1 MGSTTLTTTTEI
13 RMTIGEPTHG
23 SMFSKVPKTSKLR
36 TSVAEEEPGMEHT
49 TTITMTAG
57 RQASI
62 LASVQAASS
71 LAVIQVTA
79 SATENSERILK
90 NLRLIE

>member
-13 RMTIGEPTHG
+13 HMTIGEPTHG

-62 LASVQAASS
+62 LASVQAASE
-71 LAVIQVTA
+71 LAAVQIT
-79 SATENSERILK
+79 SATENSER
-90 NLRLIE
+90 LIE

>member
-36 TSVAEEEPGMEHT
+36 TSAAEEEPGMELT

-62 LASVQAASS
+62 LASVQAASE
-71 LAVIQVTA
+71 LAAVQIT
-79 SATENSERILK
+79 SATENNE
-90 NLRLIE
+90 RLIE